1 MPLPLLPVLGAA
13 VAAGTLVVELWLEA
27 VDAALELVVVFS
39 AVLDEVAD
47 DLPAYEA
54 AAA

>member
-1 MPLPLLPVLGAA
+1 VVGAWVGDG
-13 VAAGTLVVELWLEA
+13 VAVVELWLEEL
-27 VDAALELVVVFS
+27 VDDVVPELVVVVLS
-39 AVLDEVAD
+39 AVLEELDG